1 MTGFLAM
8 GDPQVTKTVS
18 VLSHGRLTCMMQGS
32 TPMDFIL
39 SPWRCPGSDDS
50 WAKPWEEKAQERFAK
65 CQAGR
70 KVIWTTFSV
79 DIWVWVKLWYGIL
92 LEPASILSHVQMG
105 KNGKTCEPW
114 SDHSLSSRG
123 IFEIPL
129 VRWFSQEKT
138 EVSWGTLQLC

>member
-32 TPMDFIL
+32 TPMDWQIATWGACAQPFHFASTPFFIL

-70 KVIWTTFSV
+70 KVISTTFSV

-92 LEPASILSHVQMG
+92 LEPASMLSHVQMG

-114 SDHSLSSRG
+114 SDHSLTSRG
-123 IFEIPL
+123 I
-129 VRWFSQEKT
+129 RW
-138 EVSWGTLQLC
+138 V